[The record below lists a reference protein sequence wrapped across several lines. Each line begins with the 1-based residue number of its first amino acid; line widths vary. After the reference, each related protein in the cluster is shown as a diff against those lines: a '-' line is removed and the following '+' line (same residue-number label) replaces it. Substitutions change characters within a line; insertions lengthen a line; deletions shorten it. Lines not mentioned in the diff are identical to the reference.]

1 METDKYQERRKLY
14 DNLSLLVKSE
24 QIEIFKILRKNDEN
38 YTENSNGIFFDI
50 LTVSDKTYRDMSS
63 FMDFCLKTRQEDTMR
78 TLAMTEMAAEIQK
91 ETPADLTASAVK
103 A

>member
-1 METDKYQERRKLY
+1 
-14 DNLSLLVKSE
+14 
-24 QIEIFKILRKNDEN
+24 
-38 YTENSNGIFFDI
+38 
-50 LTVSDKTYRDMSS
+50 
-63 FMDFCLKTRQEDTMR
+63 MDFCLKTRQEDTMR